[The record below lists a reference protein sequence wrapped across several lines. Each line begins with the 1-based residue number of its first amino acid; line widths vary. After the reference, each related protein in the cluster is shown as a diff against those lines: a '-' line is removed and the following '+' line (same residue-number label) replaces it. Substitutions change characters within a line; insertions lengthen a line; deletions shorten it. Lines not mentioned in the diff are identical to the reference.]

1 MVFNLFGFRITVQR
15 FKRYSVEFS
24 FDVAKDFEALA
35 YCSTLRGALA
45 AYEKF
50 EHSESERWPEHVVY
64 GRIVD
69 RKTDRVRYRGSC
81 LDGEDTVRR
90 KVKSFTR
97 VS

>member
-1 MVFNLFGFRITVQR
+1 MFNLFGFRITVER
-15 FKRYSVEFS
+15 VKRYSVEFS
-24 FDVAKDFEALA
+24 FDVAKDFDVLA
-35 YCSTLRGALA
+35 ECSTYRGALA

-50 EHSESERWPEHVVY
+50 AHTESERWPDHVVY

-69 RKTDRVRYRGSC
+69 RKKNRVIARGSC